1 MLANFLMFQPPPQLL
16 SVQPWINYLG
26 VHIFFGYIVD
36 FAPSAKVIDTALPL
50 LDAILRTGAIC
61 GSVSMARAHP
71 NPAIASSLFF
81 QLFIGAVASAGG
93 GVSASTLGVWN
104 AEWTL
109 RVPPF
114 LRGGFI
120 DTLDIWSGSLI
131 AAVYGCLLGLHP
143 EYEPYT
149 RWLSGM
155 GEKYV
160 PGSSLMSPLEA
171 RTVCTVALSAIYAFR
186 VYNIHYATPARVA
199 AIPVPVKE
207 KSE

>member
-1 MLANFLMFQPPPQLL
+1 ML
-16 SVQPWINYLG
+16 
-26 VHIFFGYIVD
+26 FGYIVD
-36 FAPSAKVIDTALPL
+36 FAPSAKVIDTSLPL

-61 GSVSMARAHP
+61 GSVSMAHAHS

-81 QLFIGAVASAGG
+81 QLLIGAVASAGG
-93 GVSASTLGVWN
+93 GVSASTIGVWN
-104 AEWTL
+104 AEWNF

-149 RWLSGM
+149 RWLSGL

-160 PGSSLMSPLEA
+160 PGTPLMSPLEA
-171 RTVCTVALSAIYAFR
+171 RTVCTVALSAIYALR
-186 VYNIHYATPARVA
+186 VYNIHYAASARVP
-199 AIPVPVKE
+199 AIPTPIKEKE